1 MRDEN
6 VEDVIEQFRS
16 RSKVGIEKYGVTTD
30 RDDLALIEWLQHLK
44 EELQDATL
52 YINRAQR
59 KLRDANRFD

>member
-6 VEDVIEQFRS
+6 VDDVIEQFRA
-16 RSKVGIEKYGVTTD
+16 RSKLGIEKYGVTTD
-30 RDDLALIEWLQHLK
+30 RDDLKLIDWLQHLK